1 MGNVLRKLGVRN
13 TNRVTDA
20 NGTKAGNPAASLAAA
35 NKCDQYDEHTL
46 SMVTLAKRYA
56 GIIDA
61 NQPAKSPGLTSL
73 VADARL
79 KADGPVG

>member
-1 MGNVLRKLGVRN
+1 MGDVLRKLGIRSM
-13 TNRVTDA
+13 NRVADR
-20 NGTKAGNPAASLAAA
+20 NGAKDTNPVNSMAAA

-61 NQPAKSPGLTSL
+61 NQPAKSPGLTSI

-79 KADGPVG
+79 KVDGPVG